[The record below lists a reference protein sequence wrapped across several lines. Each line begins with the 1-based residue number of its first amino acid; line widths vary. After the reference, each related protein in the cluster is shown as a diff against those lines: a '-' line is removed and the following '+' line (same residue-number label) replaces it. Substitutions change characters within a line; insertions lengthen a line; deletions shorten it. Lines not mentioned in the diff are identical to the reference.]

1 MRGARRLLLLFV
13 AVAHAVHPTSPDC
26 IERNSFVFLDFDNGA
41 SDTSSCDGILE
52 HSNLGGLGGKCT
64 MVGQE
69 GLCRSGAPNASTPHE
84 ILMRDIGYLGLATIG
99 DRLSES
105 IDLRITNESE
115 YRGYNPEINGIK
127 ASATTSQTG
136 CFGVINLL
144 APRSTRRVW
153 STIFT
158 FVQIRL
164 EFLSTATGATVTLPR
179 TYMTFCALLRH
190 ATRLCST
197 PRHAAPCVATPRSL
211 DSRGQPAVIES
222 RLCR

>member
-115 YRGYNPEINGIK
+115 YRGYNTIFNGIK
-127 ASATTSQTG
+127 ASSGAKG

-144 APRSTRRVW
+144 APRAAGTSRVW

-158 FVQIRL
+158 FVQLRL
-164 EFLSTATGATVTLPR
+164 EFLSHTTGAPITLPR
-179 TYMTFCALLRH
+179 TYMTFCALIRH
-190 ATRLCST
+190 AT
-197 PRHAAPCVATPRSL
+197 P
-211 DSRGQPAVIES
+211 SRPWLAWLTQ
-222 RLCR
+222 R

>member
-1 MRGARRLLLLFV
+1 MHAAPGLLLFV
-13 AVAHAVHPTSPDC
+13 AVALAAHPSSSRC
-26 IERNSFVFLDFDNGA
+26 IERESFVYLDFA
-41 SDTSSCDGILE
+41 SATRDDGLSDPSSCDGILE
-52 HSNLGGLGGKCT
+52 HSNLGGLGGRCT
-64 MVGQE
+64 MIGQE
-69 GLCRSGAPNASTPHE
+69 GLCRSAPNASTPHE
-84 ILMRDIGYLGLATIG
+84 ILMRSVGTLGRG
-99 DRLSES
+99 ES